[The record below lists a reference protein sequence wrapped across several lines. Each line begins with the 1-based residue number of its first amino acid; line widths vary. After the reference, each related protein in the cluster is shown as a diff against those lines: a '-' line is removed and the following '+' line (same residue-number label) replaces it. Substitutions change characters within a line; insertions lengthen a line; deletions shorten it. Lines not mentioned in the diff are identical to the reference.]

1 MSKARVEK
9 EDDKEVDDRV
19 NKLRNKIL
27 TEEMIRMEVEN
38 RRKHMRKMM

>member
-1 MSKARVEK
+1 MIKARVEN

>member
-1 MSKARVEK
+1 MSKARVEN

-27 TEEMIRMEVEN
+27 TEEMIRMEVEK